1 VTGFVAG
8 AGGGAGS
15 DGGAGR
21 GEGAGSD
28 GGAGASGGERA
39 FHQLRVAAVIPE
51 TDEACSLVFDVPPE
65 LARAFEYQPGQF
77 LTLRIPSERDGSVA
91 RCYSLC
97 SSPLTGDPL
106 TVTVKQ
112 MLGGYASHWIADN
125 VKPGT
130 ALDVL
135 PPAGMFVPSS
145 LDDDF
150 LLLAAGS
157 GITPVMSILKSVL
170 AAGHGRIVLVYANRD
185 ERAVI
190 FGPALKK
197 LADAAGSRLLV
208 VHWLDVLQ
216 GLPTATQ
223 LMPLIRPFAAFQVFA
238 SGPDPFL
245 AVVRAAAAAVGVP
258 PRGVRV
264 ERFLSLQHNPFDAP
278 EPVAGG
284 VAATLSV
291 TLDGTTTS
299 VDWPT
304 GIRMLD
310 VLIDAG
316 LDPPFSCREGICGA
330 CACQLTGGKVEMA
343 NNEVLEEADLG
354 DGLILAC
361 QSVALTADVSISYE

>member
-1 VTGFVAG
+1 M
-8 AGGGAGS
+8 
-15 DGGAGR
+15 
-21 GEGAGSD
+21 
-28 GGAGASGGERA
+28 SGVVRT
-39 FHQLRVAAVIPE
+39 FHQLKVAAVIDE
-51 TDEACSLVFDVPPE
+51 TPEACSLVFDVPPGLE
-65 LARAFEYQPGQF
+65 AAFDYQPGQF
-77 LTLRIPSERDGSVA
+77 LTLRIPSDREGSVA

-112 MLGGYASHWIADN
+112 TPDGYASRWIVEN
-125 VKPGT
+125 VEQGT
-130 ALDVL
+130 VLDVL

-170 AAGHGRIVLVYANRD
+170 AAGRGRVVLVYANRD
-185 ERAVI
+185 ERSVI

-197 LADAAGSRLLV
+197 LAATAGSRLVV

-216 GLPTATQ
+216 GLPTAEQ
-223 LMPLIRPFAAFQVFA
+223 LMPLVRPFSAYRIFA
-238 SGPDPFL
+238 SGPDPFVS
-245 AVVRAAAAAVGVP
+245 VVKAAASAVGVP
-258 PRGVRV
+258 QRGVRV

-284 VAATLSV
+284 IAATLEV
-291 TLDGTTTS
+291 TLDGASRSLT
-299 VDWPT
+299 WPAGT
-304 GIRMLD
+304 RMLD

-330 CACQLTGGKVEMA
+330 CACQLTCGKVDMA
-343 NNEVLEEADLG
+343 SNEVLEDADIA
-354 DGLILAC
+354 DGLVLAC
-361 QSVALTADVSISYE
+361 QSVALTSDVSVSFE